1 MKKLRIASGDEPGKP
16 RATTVRN
23 HPWWPKGTRRVAVC
37 SAVCPFGFGAT
48 FRASKGRLG
57 FFRVQS
63 MFACSNG
70 GFHVGG
76 HGHRGRLA
84 DWELTSVAGLADW
97 ELVIAEG

>member
-37 SAVCPFGFGAT
+37 SAVCPLGFGAT

-70 GFHVGG
+70 GFHAGG
-76 HGHRGRLA
+76 HGH
-84 DWELTSVAGLADW
+84 
-97 ELVIAEG
+97 